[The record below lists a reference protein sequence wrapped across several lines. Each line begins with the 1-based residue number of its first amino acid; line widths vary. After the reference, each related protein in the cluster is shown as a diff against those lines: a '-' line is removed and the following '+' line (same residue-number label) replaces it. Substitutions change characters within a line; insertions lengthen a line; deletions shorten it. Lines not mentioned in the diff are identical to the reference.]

1 VKKKTMNPEVRLLD
15 RVKRSVHGLTE
26 GSFGREMAHWLQP
39 ATQDEVERRR
49 AYLLALVLVAVV
61 FAAKH
66 VSGLTNGN
74 AQYTLYGAAIAVA
87 ALAGGI
93 APGLIAAIA
102 AMLLAG
108 ADATATSPTIGLIL
122 FAAEALSLA
131 AIVGVASSRRRQGT
145 ERLTTAIA
153 ANDTLAAQAKRARIA
168 RHAFDHFQQVA
179 VDAAVF
185 VINAQGLIVE
195 WPESAARMYGYT
207 AEQVL
212 GSNASSILGG
222 SGRPAAVDEL
232 LTTEGEGE
240 LVRRRS
246 VHRRADG
253 TAVHVDFAIKGCG
266 FQDPG
271 HFTIA
276 VQDLS
281 ARRETEAFREA
292 AVRAQTALQQA
303 ADETRGQ
310 LETLESLTDP
320 AFSVIAGSA
329 TAEEL
334 FERLRSA
341 VRADGIALVQIGRNV
356 TRVVAAAGLRPVGV
370 NAGAPAGNA
379 PLDRRLALVHN
390 DPARVAQVSAVVWPG
405 TVSSLIVVPVCQA
418 APVAFR
424 MEVVN
429 EGRASASEWDLA
441 LTRVVADRLASAMLL
456 RTRTDSTDAVA

>member
-1 VKKKTMNPEVRLLD
+1 MNSEVQRSD
-15 RVKRSVHGLTE
+15 RFKRSVQRLSK
-26 GSFGREMAHWLQP
+26 GSFGTKMAHWLHP

-49 AYLLALVLVAVV
+49 AFLLALLLVAVV
-61 FAAKH
+61 NTVKH
-66 VSGLTNGN
+66 VTGLTDGN
-74 AQYTLYGAAIAVA
+74 AQYTLYGVAIVLA
-87 ALAGGI
+87 ALSGGI
-93 APGLIAAIA
+93 APGLVAAVA
-102 AMLLAG
+102 AMLLAR
-108 ADATATSPTIGLIL
+108 ADAPVAASTIGPIL
-122 FAAEALSLA
+122 FGVEALSLA
-131 AIVGVASSRRRQGT
+131 AIVGGATRRVRRVT
-145 ERLTTAIA
+145 ERLATAVG
-153 ANDTLAAQAKRARIA
+153 ANHGLAGQAKSARIS

-179 VDAAVF
+179 ADAAVF
-185 VINAQGLIVE
+185 VINAQGLIVD

-207 AEQVL
+207 ADQVL

-266 FQDPG
+266 FQDPE

-292 AVRAQTALQQA
+292 ALRAQTALQQS
-303 ADETRGQ
+303 ADDTRAQ
-310 LETLESLTDP
+310 LETLEALTDP
-320 AFSVIAGSA
+320 TFSVMAGSA
-329 TAEEL
+329 TPEEL
-334 FERLRSA
+334 LERLRAA

-356 TRVVAAAGLRPVGV
+356 TRVVAAAGLRPSGV
-370 NAGAPAGNA
+370 NPSGPPGNM

-390 DPARVAQVSAVVWPG
+390 DPARVAQVSAVVWPA

-418 APVAFR
+418 ASVAFR

-429 EGRASASEWDLA
+429 ERRASASEWDLA